1 MGRVLALDIGSVR
14 IGVAVTDPLGL
25 FAQGIAVLS
34 AEGPWMEELRAY
46 VKQYDVERLL
56 IGLPRRTDGSEG
68 PEAVK
73 MREVAEALRLQ
84 FENLALEMWDER
96 FTTTIAQQALIEGD
110 VSRKKRKG
118 RVDKVAAVLLLQNY
132 LDHQKGTVHAAP

>member
-1 MGRVLALDIGSVR
+1 MGRVLALDIGTVR
-14 IGVAVTDPLGL
+14 IGVAVTDPLGF
-25 FAQGIAVLS
+25 FAQGVDVLA
-34 AEGPWMEELRAY
+34 AEGPWMDELRKY

-73 MREVAEALRLQ
+73 MREIVEELRLQ
-84 FENLALEMWDER
+84 FKDLILEMWDER
-96 FTTTIAQQALIEGD
+96 FTTTIAQQTLIEGD

-118 RVDKVAAVLLLQNY
+118 QVDKVAAVLLLQNY
-132 LDHQKGTVHAAP
+132 LEHQRG

>member
-1 MGRVLALDIGSVR
+1 MGRVLALDVGTVR

-25 FAQGIAVLS
+25 FAQGLTVLA
-34 AEGPWMEELRAY
+34 AEGPWMDELRKY
-46 VKQYDVERLL
+46 VKQYDVERFL

-73 MREVAEALRLQ
+73 MREIVEELRLQ
-84 FENLALEMWDER
+84 FQDLVLEMWDER
-96 FTTTIAQQALIEGD
+96 FTTTIAQQTLIEGD

-118 RVDKVAAVLLLQNY
+118 QVDKVAAVLLLQNY
-132 LDHQKGTVHAAP
+132 LEHKRG

>member
-1 MGRVLALDIGSVR
+1 MGRVLALDIGTVR
-14 IGVAVTDPLGL
+14 IGVAVTDPLGF
-25 FAQGIAVLS
+25 FAQGVDVLA
-34 AEGPWMEELRAY
+34 AEGPWMEELRKY

-73 MREVAEALRLQ
+73 MREIVEELRLQ
-84 FENLALEMWDER
+84 FKDLILEMWDER
-96 FTTTIAQQALIEGD
+96 FTTTIAQQTLIEGD

-118 RVDKVAAVLLLQNY
+118 QVDKVAAVLLLQNY
-132 LDHQKGTVHAAP
+132 LEHQRG